1 MIDKKRQKRVL
12 SFLAKG
18 AANVRAGASNG
29 RILLDAG
36 DRGVIGE
43 EAEVVSSMAK
53 EELLAIKGGVAC
65 LTDVGKKAVRR
76 LEMPGDAAHAAQ
88 HQERE
93 FVTRVTKLGT
103 ERVIRNEG
111 ESPLALL
118 WRRRD
123 RSGRRFLDE
132 REYRAGE
139 RLRMD
144 YTYGQIMP
152 RLGINWSSLGGAV
165 GKSGRGANGSED
177 LSTSA
182 LAARQRVE
190 LALSEVGPEFSGIL
204 VDVCCFL
211 KGLETVE
218 RERNWPVRS
227 AKVMLKSALSALA
240 RHYEPEARARDAGG
254 QILHWGTTDYR
265 PSVSR

>member
-36 DRGVIGE
+36 DRGGIGE
-43 EAEVVSSMAK
+43 EADVVSSMAK

-65 LTDVGKKAVRR
+65 LTDVGKKAIRR

-103 ERVIRNEG
+103 ERVISNEG

-123 RSGRRFLDE
+123 RSGRRFL
-132 REYRAGE
+132 
-139 RLRMD
+139 
-144 YTYGQIMP
+144 
-152 RLGINWSSLGGAV
+152 
-165 GKSGRGANGSED
+165 
-177 LSTSA
+177 
-182 LAARQRVE
+182 
-190 LALSEVGPEFSGIL
+190 
-204 VDVCCFL
+204 
-211 KGLETVE
+211 
-218 RERNWPVRS
+218 
-227 AKVMLKSALSALA
+227 
-240 RHYEPEARARDAGG
+240 
-254 QILHWGTTDYR
+254 
-265 PSVSR
+265 